1 MELWDLYDSGRN
13 KLNKTMIRGEKQ
25 PKNTYRI
32 IVHICIFN
40 SEGKMLIQQRQPFK
54 KGFSN
59 MWDITVGGS
68 AIAGDDSRMA
78 AQRELLEELGID
90 HDFSALRPA
99 LTINFEL
106 GFDDMYV
113 IKKDV
118 EIDKLK
124 LQYEEVK
131 KVKWAD
137 QEEINKLL
145 DEGMFIP
152 YHKSLIDLLFYMKD
166 HEGAHTSKDR
176 TAVQ

>member
-40 SEGKMLIQQRQPFK
+40 SKGKMLIQQRQPFK

-68 AIAGDDSRMA
+68 AIAGDDSRTA

-90 HDFSALRPA
+90 HDFSVLRPA

-106 GFDDMYV
+106 DFDDMYV

-124 LQYEEVK
+124 LQYEEVQ

-166 HEGAHTSKDR
+166 YEGAHTSKDR

>member
-118 EIDKLK
+118 
-124 LQYEEVK
+124 
-131 KVKWAD
+131 
-137 QEEINKLL
+137 
-145 DEGMFIP
+145 
-152 YHKSLIDLLFYMKD
+152 
-166 HEGAHTSKDR
+166 
-176 TAVQ
+176 